1 MSVDELSLAE
11 LNYPKAP
18 LMRTAVPGPQAQSW
32 LARSLEVESMAR
44 GAGRFP
50 LVFAGG
56 RGSTVLDPD
65 GNVFID
71 LAAGVAVSSVGRL
84 HPRVTAAMKAQIDE
98 LMHAADLSSIRRT
111 ELAEKVSSIMPNGLR
126 DNCITYFTQSG
137 SSAVETALK
146 FIRIIT
152 GRRQIVAFHG
162 AYHGVTTSAG
172 SLTTG
177 ERYHQGNLHI
187 PDVIHVPYPYG
198 YRCALGG
205 TNQRESE
212 DRCADYLDYV
222 LNTPYTA
229 ADDVAAVI
237 LEPIQGEGG
246 YIAPSPY
253 FLERVKAICEKNG
266 CLYVSDEVQAG
277 AGRSGTMWVVE
288 ASSVEPDVLTWGKG
302 MGGDAP
308 MAGCSIRK
316 DLALQVP
323 ETIHPNTF
331 AGNGVGAVT
340 TMTNIDILT
349 EDDGA
354 IPARAALLGEETMRY
369 LTEAAERSRIIGDVR
384 GRGLMIGIELVADK
398 ATKEPLD
405 HELVG
410 QLVGAM
416 LQKGVILV
424 PCGRYGTVLRLMP
437 PLTITRELLRTGCD
451 VLLDCVAELEKSLP

>member
-253 FLERVKAICEKNG
+253 FLAAGQGDLREERLPLRLRRGPGRRRPQRDDVG
-266 CLYVSDEVQAG
+266 RRGVQRR
-277 AGRSGTMWVVE
+277 AGR
-288 ASSVEPDVLTWGKG
+288 ADVGQGHGWGRPHG
-302 MGGDAP
+302 
-308 MAGCSIRK
+308 
-316 DLALQVP
+316 
-323 ETIHPNTF
+323 
-331 AGNGVGAVT
+331 
-340 TMTNIDILT
+340 
-349 EDDGA
+349 
-354 IPARAALLGEETMRY
+354 RAARSARTWPSKSPRPSTRTPSQA
-369 LTEAAERSRIIGDVR
+369 TESA
-384 GRGLMIGIELVADK
+384 
-398 ATKEPLD
+398 P
-405 HELVG
+405 
-410 QLVGAM
+410 
-416 LQKGVILV
+416 
-424 PCGRYGTVLRLMP
+424 
-437 PLTITRELLRTGCD
+437 
-451 VLLDCVAELEKSLP
+451 